1 MSDFL
6 NNFPTNPKK
15 VYSQTGEEGI
25 LEYIF
30 ANVGTTNK
38 YLVDFG
44 AGDGFSLS
52 NSQLL
57 LENGWKGLRMD
68 GKGTNDVKAE
78 FITVGNI
85 LELFYKYDV
94 PKQFDLLSID
104 IDGNDYWV
112 LAEILKV
119 FKPLVIV
126 AEINGCLEPYESI
139 AMKYNPTHV
148 HEGND
153 YYGASFEAFKRLC
166 SDYVIVHNRLNL
178 NIFLVHKDLIGE
190 VESTVTCIKD
200 QYHPHSPNREWV
212 VNPEME
218 LTAMVRNTAGGGNY
232 TTEVTNIEDLT
243 GNNATGF
250 VSKVVTVAPQLTT
263 PKKRGRPSKK

>member
-1 MSDFL
+1 MNDFIKG
-6 NNFPTNPKK
+6 FPTNPKK

-30 ANVGTTNK
+30 DYVGTTNQ

-44 AGDGFSLS
+44 AGDGLSLS
-52 NSQLL
+52 NTQLL
-57 LENGWKGLRMD
+57 LENGWHGLRMD
-68 GKGTNDVKAE
+68 GKGTGDVKPE
-78 FITVGNI
+78 FITAENI
-85 LELFYKYDV
+85 LQLFKKYDV
-94 PKQFDLLSID
+94 PTTFDLLSID

-112 LAEILKV
+112 LKEILKAYT
-119 FKPLVIV
+119 PLVIV

-139 AMKYNPTHV
+139 AMKYNPEHV

-178 NIFLVHKDLIGE
+178 NIFLVHKRLIGD
-190 VESTVTCIKD
+190 VDSPVTCIKD

-212 VNPEME
+212 YNPESI
-218 LTAMVRNTAGGGNY
+218 V
-232 TTEVTNIEDLT
+232 IER
-243 GNNATGF
+243 
-250 VSKVVTVAPQLTT
+250 APSDDEQPIKPE
-263 PKKRGRPSKK
+263 PKKRGRKPKAK